1 MQMYPVTLS
10 FPCDALPHKLP
21 FHPFFTTSLVSGKQ
35 ETRVKSRSD
44 LKSRI
49 SRNVQKLQSVQQ
61 KNLQS
66 ALCGTFS
73 NSDITVR

>member
-61 KNLQS
+61 KTCSLHS
-66 ALCGTFS
+66 AAHFQTQIL
-73 NSDITVR
+73 R